1 MTYCWLVDLLHLF
14 HYAINQNNYY
24 LRLAV
29 WEEMLPFCF
38 IFNKVHYAR
47 YGSYYINQLKYLQNT
62 HLGAKEEIQEY
73 GLSVRRSSYGIG
85 QAVDLLANRLFMKS
99 AKTSGN

>member
-1 MTYCWLVDLLHLF
+1 MLHIF
-14 HYAINQNNYY
+14 HNYD

-38 IFNKVHYAR
+38 VFNKAHYAR
-47 YGSYYINQLKYLQNT
+47 YGSYYINQLKYLQNA
-62 HLGAKEEIQEY
+62 HPGAKEDIQEY
-73 GLSVRRSSYGIG
+73 GLSVRRNSYGIG
-85 QAVDLLANRLFMKS
+85 QAVDLAGEQTFMKS

>member
-1 MTYCWLVDLLHLF
+1 MLHIF
-14 HYAINQNNYY
+14 HYAINQNNYD